1 MATSETAINF
11 LQRNM
16 DIGRPIPGQ
25 SLTNDPNNP
34 YPWEQP
40 PEFTDPQRAMLQIF
54 ETLTEKDT
62 LSNTLLA
69 LVKGVSVIDISSI
82 VLYTG
87 FLEGKWNPDVMT
99 LLMEPTM
106 YMIMY
111 LGDQAGINYNM
122 DSKKENNKDEP
133 EGEQQVESLNKSLNE
148 LKQIAADRVSPMS
161 VSDEITKNLE
171 AIKIPQSLLSKVE
184 EEQKNSNMSLLS
196 REK

>member
-148 LKQIAADRVSPMS
+148 LKQIAADRVSPIS

>member
-99 LLMEPTM
+99 LLMVPTM

>member
-148 LKQIAADRVSPMS
+148 LKQIAADRVSTMS

>member
-69 LVKGVSVIDISSI
+69 LVKGVSVIYISSI

>member
-184 EEQKNSNMSLLS
+184 EEQKTSNMSLLS

>member
-1 MATSETAINF
+1 MATSDTAINF

-16 DIGRPIPGQ
+16 DVGRPIPGQ
-25 SLTNDPNNP
+25 SLTNDPKNP

-40 PEFTDPQRAMLQIF
+40 AEFSDPQRAMLQIF

-62 LSNTLLA
+62 LSNTLLS

-82 VLYTG
+82 VLYSG
-87 FLEGKWNPDVMT
+87 FLEGKWNPDLMT

-106 YMIMY
+106 YMVMY
-111 LGDQAGINYNM
+111 LGDQAGINYTM
-122 DSKKENNKDEP
+122 DSKKETNKDEP
-133 EGEQQVESLNKSLNE
+133 EGQQQVESLTKSLDE

-171 AIKIPQSLLSKVE
+171 SIKIPQSLLSRVE
-184 EEQKNSNMSLLS
+184 EEQENSTMSLLS

>member
-16 DIGRPIPGQ
+16 DIGRPITGQ

>member
-25 SLTNDPNNP
+25 SLTNDPKNP
-34 YPWEQP
+34 YAWEKP
-40 PEFTDPQRAMLQIF
+40 PEFSDPQRGMLQIF

-62 LSNTLLA
+62 LSNTLLS

-82 VLYTG
+82 VLYSG
-87 FLEGKWNPDVMT
+87 FLEGKWNPDLMT

-106 YMIMY
+106 YMVMY
-111 LGDQAGINYNM
+111 LGDQAGINYTM
-122 DSKKENNKDEP
+122 DSKKETNKDEP
-133 EGEQQVESLNKSLNE
+133 EGQQQVEKLTKSLDE
-148 LKQIAADRVSPMS
+148 LKAIAADRVSPMS
-161 VSDEITKNLE
+161 VSEEITKNLE
-171 AIKIPQSLLSKVE
+171 AIKIPESLLSKVE
-184 EEQKNSNMSLLS
+184 EAQENSNMSLLS

>member
-16 DIGRPIPGQ
+16 DVGRPIPGQ
-25 SLTNDPNNP
+25 SLTNDPKNP

-62 LSNTLLA
+62 LSNTLLS

-87 FLEGKWNPDVMT
+87 FLEGKWNPDLMT

-106 YMIMY
+106 YIVMY
-111 LGDQAGINYNM
+111 LGDQAGINYDM
-122 DSKKENNKDEP
+122 DSKKETNKDEP
-133 EGEQQVESLNKSLNE
+133 EGQQQVESLTKSLDE

-171 AIKIPQSLLSKVE
+171 AIKIPQSLLSRVE
-184 EEQKNSNMSLLS
+184 EEQENSNMSLLS

>member
-106 YMIMY
+106 YIIMY

>member
-1 MATSETAINF
+1 MAVSKTAINF

-16 DIGRPIPGQ
+16 DVGRPIPGQ
-25 SLTNDPNNP
+25 SLTNDPKNP
-34 YPWEQP
+34 YLWEQP

-62 LSNTLLA
+62 LSNTLLS

-82 VLYTG
+82 ILYTG
-87 FLEGKWNPDVMT
+87 FLEGKWNPDLMT

-106 YMIMY
+106 YMVMY
-111 LGDQAGINYNM
+111 LGDQAGINYDM
-122 DSKKENNKDEP
+122 DSKKETNKDEP
-133 EGEQQVESLNKSLNE
+133 EGQQQVESLTKSLDE

-171 AIKIPQSLLSKVE
+171 AIKIPQSLLSRVE
-184 EEQKNSNMSLLS
+184 EEQENSNMSLLS

>member
-16 DIGRPIPGQ
+16 DVGRPIPGQ
-25 SLTNDPNNP
+25 SLTNDPKNP

-62 LSNTLLA
+62 LSNTLLS

-82 VLYTG
+82 ILYTG
-87 FLEGKWNPDVMT
+87 FLEGKWNPDLMT

-106 YMIMY
+106 YMVMY
-111 LGDQAGINYNM
+111 LGDQAGINYDM
-122 DSKKENNKDEP
+122 DSKKETNKDEP
-133 EGEQQVESLNKSLNE
+133 KGQQQVESLTKSLDE

-171 AIKIPQSLLSKVE
+171 AIKIPQSLLSRVE
-184 EEQKNSNMSLLS
+184 EEQENSNMSLLS

>member
-87 FLEGKWNPDVMT
+87 FLD
-99 LLMEPTM
+99 
-106 YMIMY
+106 
-111 LGDQAGINYNM
+111 GIQM
-122 DSKKENNKDEP
+122 
-133 EGEQQVESLNKSLNE
+133 
-148 LKQIAADRVSPMS
+148 
-161 VSDEITKNLE
+161 
-171 AIKIPQSLLSKVE
+171 
-184 EEQKNSNMSLLS
+184 
-196 REK
+196 

>member
-69 LVKGVSVIDISSI
+69 LVKGVSVIYISSI

-87 FLEGKWNPDVMT
+87 FLEGKWIPDVMN